1 MTDET
6 ASLDTML
13 DDASSSAPAAET
25 QAPQTTPETPTPA
38 TPETPQAQPRDDTGR
53 FTPKVEAAP
62 VTAAPAAQPTPQA
75 EKQVPTPDQFKGYLD
90 EREKRQSIEKELREL
105 RERFE
110 QQNAR
115 PIPDFNSDP
124 EGFATRLRDE
134 NQKVALNTR
143 FETSELVAQKDY
155 GDETVKAAMDWGM
168 AQANASQAFAS
179 EYVQQRHPVDWIVK
193 RFKRDQILAQIGD
206 DPDAFVRKRFAELS
220 ASPATP
226 QTPQASQ
233 PVPQSTPSAPLPT
246 PSLAAAVSAGGASAV
261 PDGAASLDAL
271 LKD

>member
-1 MTDET
+1 MTEET

-25 QAPQTTPETPTPA
+25 QAPQPTPETPPPA

-53 FTPKVEAAP
+53 FAPKVDAP
-62 VTAAPAAQPTPQA
+62 VTAAPAAQLTPQA
-75 EKQVPTPDQFKGYLD
+75 DKQVPSPDQFKGYLD
-90 EREKRQSIEKELREL
+90 EREKRQSVEKELREL

-110 QQNAR
+110 QQNAK
-115 PIPDFNSDP
+115 PLPDFNSDP
-124 EGFATRLRDE
+124 EGFANHLRSE
-134 NQKVALNTR
+134 VQKAALNER
-143 FETSELVAQKDY
+143 FESSQDRASEKH

-193 RFKRDQILAQIGD
+193 KYKRDQILTQMGD

-220 ASPATP
+220 ANPAAQP
-226 QTPQASQ
+226 APQASQ